1 FDWESALL
9 YSKARTEDEMDG
21 VSMTGLQAAINKTTP
36 DAYNPF
42 VGGDLNNPRNAVFG
56 VNNQATIDSFLV
68 RVGRTAETEL
78 MQWDFHVS
86 RPDIYTLPG
95 GDVGLAAGVEA
106 RRESFTEDRDDRL
119 DGTITFTDLAGV
131 TSQSDIMGVTYTPDS
146 SGARNVYSAFAELAI
161 PVVSPEMNIPFVKS
175 IDMQVAGRLEDYS
188 LFGLVG
194 APKVA
199 VAYRPN
205 DWLMFRTAWS
215 KGFRAPNLT
224 QLHQPDF
231 QRSNSRRD
239 YAACAVQV
247 AIGAIP

>member
-42 VGGDLNNPRNAVFG
+42 VGGDLDNPRNAVFG
-56 VNNQATIDSFLV
+56 VNNQDAIDSFMV

-86 RPDIYTLPG
+86 RPDIYTLPA

-106 RRESFTEDRDDRL
+106 RRESFAEDRDDRL
-119 DGTITFTDLAGV
+119 DGTITFTDLA
-131 TSQSDIMGVTYTPDS
+131 
-146 SGARNVYSAFAELAI
+146 I
-161 PVVSPEMNIPFVKS
+161 PVVSPEMTIPFVKS

-199 VAYRPN
+199 LAYRPN

-231 QRSNSRRD
+231 QRSNSR
-239 YAACAVQV
+239 
-247 AIGAIP
+247 